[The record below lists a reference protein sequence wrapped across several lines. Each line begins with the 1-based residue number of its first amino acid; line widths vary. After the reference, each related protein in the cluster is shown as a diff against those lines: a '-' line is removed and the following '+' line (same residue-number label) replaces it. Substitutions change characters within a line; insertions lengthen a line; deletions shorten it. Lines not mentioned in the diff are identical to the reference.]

1 MSVSDNEGVL
11 RECEG
16 GRERR
21 GERIQRTR
29 GEVMKEKTERY
40 ECDS

>member
-1 MSVSDNEGVL
+1 M
-11 RECEG
+11 EG

-21 GERIQRTR
+21 GEKIQRTR

-40 ECDS
+40 ECDKLSNGNLVAQ